1 MHCQTLQMPFRLNR
15 RPSNLFAVFM
25 GAINIYSP
33 KAGSKIQVLFFLVK
47 LAATF
52 VIIGGGFY
60 SMAIGK
66 RGKTPQKDP
75 ILLLRWVA
83 YCGKCSKL

>member
-1 MHCQTLQMPFRLNR
+1 MEKLTIYYVL
-15 RPSNLFAVFM
+15 VFM
-25 GAINIYSP
+25 GAINVYSP

-66 RGKTPQKDP
+66 
-75 ILLLRWVA
+75 
-83 YCGKCSKL
+83 Y

>member
-66 RGKTPQKDP
+66 RLKTLHKAP
-75 ILLLRWVA
+75 ILLLRWA
-83 YCGKCSKL
+83 GYCGKCSKL